1 MKLKISL
8 KDDEIMNQDSRS
20 PPCSDAQR
28 MQIITRL
35 HFLLVCA
42 TQPLQLHWNLLL
54 PNEFCTLLYELV
66 YYKFVLLELPIHSS
80 LIILT
85 EYSFNYGATT
95 NLILD
100 PFQFDKNSSQYQYEP
115 KIVYD
120 CELMILLSNSMYSF
134 DQLTELLIHFGLFN

>member
-20 PPCSDAQR
+20 PPCSDALMR

-66 YYKFVLLELPIHSS
+66 YYKFVLLDRAAH
-80 LIILT
+80 T
-85 EYSFNYGATT
+85 H
-95 NLILD
+95 
-100 PFQFDKNSSQYQYEP
+100 
-115 KIVYD
+115 
-120 CELMILLSNSMYSF
+120 
-134 DQLTELLIHFGLFN
+134 LLINYSYRVQF